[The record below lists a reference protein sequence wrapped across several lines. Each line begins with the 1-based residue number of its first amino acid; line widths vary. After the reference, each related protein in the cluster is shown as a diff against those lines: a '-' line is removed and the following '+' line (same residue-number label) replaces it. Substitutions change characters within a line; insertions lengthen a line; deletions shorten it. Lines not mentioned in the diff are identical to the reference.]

1 MKILKRILLV
11 IFVLVISIIAYGIYL
26 FNNGDIDELIN
37 YKPKLTT
44 QVFDKNN
51 NLLANVFEDQHR
63 VYANFEEIPPRLIEA
78 MIAIEDTAFFE
89 HKGLNFE
96 AIIRAA
102 YKVALAGKAVEGAST
117 ITQQL
122 VKNVLLTR
130 EKTVLRKFKEA
141 FLSIRV
147 ERELSKEMILERYL
161 NEIYFGHGYYGIKTA
176 SRGYFKKEPHELTLK
191 EIAVLCGLPR
201 APSFYDPTK
210 HKEMSNARAN
220 TVLERMM
227 HLGWINEKEYQ
238 NAIAQTPIVYD
249 EPVSQNIAPYVV
261 EAVMKELS
269 SEFKD
274 IKNGGYSVYTT
285 IDSEA
290 QKIANEALLYGYRIV
305 TQRNKNILTDADM
318 FDGNLSEA
326 DRNASNNYNVSKF
339 NGAIVSIEQE
349 SGKIIA
355 MSGGINYYKS
365 PFNRAMRAK
374 RQTGSSFKPFL
385 YLAAFDLGYSPAS
398 PVADISRTYKFKV
411 SEDEEKIWRPENY
424 ERNFVGLMS
433 AREAVTHSRN
443 LASINL
449 LDDIGLNLIRERLSL
464 YGFTNLSND
473 LSLALGTL
481 TLTPMEMSEYM
492 TIISNY
498 GEKVKPYLVEKVQKA
513 NGETKFYKT
522 SKRRVT
528 TKEQAYLMIDVMKDV
543 VERGTGKA
551 AKPIGI
557 ETAGKTGTTN
567 DNKDA
572 WFCGF
577 TPSTQTVIWFGNDDS
592 TQIARGETGG
602 RTAAPV
608 FKFYYEKLLKARPE
622 MIRHFVRPEGVR
634 EVQINGKKEIF
645 TDISKPPM
653 ANKMIE
659 PAKEELLF

>member
-1 MKILKRILLV
+1 MKMLKKILLV
-11 IFVLVISIIAYGIYL
+11 IFVFIISIVGYGIYL
-26 FNNGDIDELIN
+26 FNNGDIDELVN

-63 VYANFEEIPPRLIEA
+63 VYAKFEEIPPRLIEA

-176 SRGYFKKEPHELTLK
+176 SRGYFKKELHELTLK

-238 NAIAQTPIVYD
+238 NAIAQTPVVYD

-269 SEFKD
+269 GEFKD

-290 QKIANEALLYGYRIV
+290 QKIANEALLYGYKIV
-305 TQRNKNILTDADM
+305 AQRNKNILTDADM
-318 FDGNLSEA
+318 FDENISEA

-374 RQTGSSFKPFL
+374 RQIGSSFKPFL

-449 LDDIGLNLIRERLSL
+449 LDDIGLNLIRERLSE

-528 TKEQAYLMIDVMKDV
+528 TREQAYLMIDVMKDV

-551 AKPIGI
+551 AKPLGI

-577 TPSTQTVIWFGNDDS
+577 SPSTQTVVWFGNDDS

-634 EVQINGKKEIF
+634 EIQINGKKEIF